1 MLTPFLSSSCSVS
14 SSAARCA
21 SSSSSA
27 AASFYTFF
35 DVAGS
40 AGGDTG
46 AASHTCMPSVD
57 LAQNGAGAASIS
69 AMVASPFKSLTS
81 FIPRAWSAPAVP
93 ERGGAEESDSS
104 RSRRTG
110 GYVSREKQLRKL
122 QMRMQV
128 EGAASIGRAFRV
140 PCRSCDGASV
150 SI

>member
-14 SSAARCA
+14 SSAARYA
-21 SSSSSA
+21 PSSSSA
-27 AASFYTFF
+27 AASFYTF

-46 AASHTCMPSVD
+46 LASHACMHSVD
-57 LAQNGAGAASIS
+57 LAQNGAGAASIK

-81 FIPRAWSAPAVP
+81 FIPRVWSAPAVP
-93 ERGGAEESDSS
+93 ERRGAEESDSS
-104 RSRRTG
+104 SARRSG

-128 EGAASIGRAFRV
+128 EGAASMGRAFGV